1 MKNPWK
7 ACFILVLCLPVA
19 FDATRAEDREID
31 WTAWQALPVFHD
43 GRLMPLDTFARTA
56 VRDVCG
62 RDRPTLSPAEDA
74 MSRPDRQASPFPD
87 GKPRRFLAAE
97 LLYEWLVRPR
107 DWERIDFI
115 RAEYE
120 PLRKDILGLPL
131 QGVEAARLKYVSPR
145 DVERSRKL
153 QTLLEEMQSRR
164 RGAERNGQ
172 PFEMT
177 MLEKRAKELYDA
189 YFTYRLLSFDPREPA
204 IRRTRFDRSLAE
216 TVMAWRRFEPN
227 MSQLSGLQ
235 GKETGA
241 ESFAAARAALDAVLA
256 TNEKPDWALEA
267 MEPHAAALAQATAD
281 TADRFASFDE
291 RFKSQPPDWDPEQLN
306 RVRTLFTAIV
316 TGADETAFA
325 AETLFTSL
333 YDNAGQLPIV
343 PSLNRTAAESD
354 TDRGEEAS
362 PWLSIQTVLYGSDAY
377 FREYPDEPL
386 ERLRDAWNEAA
397 SAYTSSGT
405 DAASREAALGRFA
418 QAVRGL
424 AEATAEK
431 RNELFARIGDESLAE
446 QTSYPPPDHTSAE
459 LLYNRTDPFFWSW
472 TTCLAAVVF
481 FALAFGVLRV
491 PMFILGV
498 VTSFVAQGWMVWAFA
513 MRSMISGRAPVANM
527 FETVIFVALVA
538 SFLGTWMTIVPLFWS
553 GLCAAWNLSAWP
565 WTRSP
570 IVTGHEPAAWL
581 REEIRRL
588 GSWVFCPIRIVLVV
602 LVGYFLL
609 LYDPGHGTTRV
620 INVTLENPDF
630 NGLMTWTAGMGIFL
644 AGVWFI
650 PRAVLTLAAA
660 FWTVPASLRRIDRTK
675 AADQIRSRKTVAVVG
690 AILCLL
696 ISLFAYYAPESAFSK
711 TVNPLMPVL
720 RNNFWLL
727 IHVLTITASYGAG
740 ALAWGLSNIAMAY
753 YLFGTYRKPVRPSTE
768 SVAGGHSLVAGMK
781 APAKRF
787 PARAPEECAALA
799 AFSYKAI
806 QVAVLMLTVGTILG
820 GLWAAVSWGRFWG
833 WDPKEVWALISLLVY
848 LAVLHGRYAGWSGNF
863 ALHVG
868 AILGATSIL
877 MTWYGVNYLL
887 DFGKHSYGRGSGGV
901 WIVLTAVAINWAYV
915 GAAAIRY
922 AIVRFNPV
930 EPETAGEESWD

>member
-1 MKNPWK
+1 MTNPWK
-7 ACFILVLCLPVA
+7 ACFILAPCLA
-19 FDATRAEDREID
+19 AALGAARADDSAID

-43 GRLMPLDTFARTA
+43 GRLMPLDTFARNA
-56 VRDVCG
+56 VEDICG
-62 RDRPTLSPAEDA
+62 RTRPKLAPPRESTAEPG
-74 MSRPDRQASPFPD
+74 RPGPFPD
-87 GKPRRFLAAE
+87 GMPRKFLAAE
-97 LLYEWLVRPR
+97 LLYEWLVRPA

-120 PLRKDILGLPL
+120 PLRDILGVSLR
-131 QGVEAARLKYVSPR
+131 GADGERLKYVSPR

-153 QTLLEEMQSRR
+153 QSLLEEMQARNRR
-164 RGAERNGQ
+164 SERDGQ
-172 PFEMT
+172 AFEMT
-177 MLEKRAKELYDA
+177 LLEKRAKQLYDA
-189 YFTYRLLSFDPREPA
+189 YVTYRLLSFNPKEPV
-204 IRRTRFDRSLAE
+204 IRRTRFDQTLGE

-227 MSQLSGLQ
+227 MSQLAGMQ

-241 ESFAAARAALDAVLA
+241 ESFAAAQTALDAVLA
-256 TNEKPDWALEA
+256 THEKPDWQLGA
-267 MEPHAAALAQATAD
+267 MEPHAAALAEATAE
-281 TADRFASFDE
+281 TAARFTSFYDK
-291 RFKSQPPDWDPEQLN
+291 FKAQPPDWDAAQLD
-306 RVRTLFTAIV
+306 RVRALFATIV

-333 YDNAGQLPIV
+333 YDNGGQMPLV
-343 PSLNRTAAESD
+343 PSLNRGAAKSD
-354 TDRGEEAS
+354 TDRGEAVS
-362 PWLSIQTVLYGSDAY
+362 PWLSIQTVLYGCDAY
-377 FREYPDEPL
+377 FRDYPKEPL
-386 ERLRDAWNEAA
+386 DRLRETWKEAA
-397 SAYTSSGT
+397 SAYTSANR
-405 DAASREAALGRFA
+405 DAAATDEALTQFA
-418 QAVRGL
+418 RAVRGF
-424 AEATAEK
+424 AEASAPTRK
-431 RNELFARIGDESLAE
+431 NLFAEYDAE
-446 QTSYPPPDHTSAE
+446 ALWEKTRYPEADATSAE
-459 LLYNRTDPFFWSW
+459 LAYNRADPFFWSW

-481 FALAFGVLRV
+481 FALAFGLLRV
-491 PMFILGV
+491 PMFVLGIFA
-498 VTSFVAQGWMVWAFA
+498 SFVAQGWMVWAFA

-527 FETVIFVALVA
+527 FETVVFVALVA

-565 WTRSP
+565 WTKSP
-570 IVTGHEPAAWL
+570 IVTGREPAAWL
-581 REEIRRL
+581 GEKARRI
-588 GSWVFCPIRIVLVV
+588 GTWVFCPIRIALVV

-609 LYDPGHGTTRV
+609 FYDPGHGTARV
-620 INVTLENPDF
+620 INVTLENADF
-630 NGLMTWTAGMGIFL
+630 NGLMTWIAGMGVLL

-650 PRAVLTLAAA
+650 PRAALTLVAAC
-660 FWTVPASLRRIDRTK
+660 WTVPGSLWRIDRAK
-675 AADQIRSRKTVAVVG
+675 AAEQVRSRKTVAVVG
-690 AILCLL
+690 ALLCLL

-711 TVNPLMPVL
+711 TINPLMPVL

-781 APAKRF
+781 APTKRF
-787 PARAPEECAALA
+787 PARAPEACATLA

-806 QVAVLMLTVGTILG
+806 QVAVLMLAVGTILG

-848 LAVLHGRYAGWSGNF
+848 LVVLHGRYAGWTGNF

-877 MTWYGVNYLL
+877 MAWYGVNYLL
-887 DFGKHSYGRGSGGV
+887 DFGKHSYGRGSGGT
-901 WIVLTAVAINWAYV
+901 WIVLTAVAVNWAYV

-930 EPETAGEESWD
+930 EPETAGEDSWD